1 MFASFMGFCSVC
13 SSIHLFV
20 CHFSLEMGM
29 KIYYD
34 KFKKLIFFSRTTK
47 SISIKRGRKHPLVK
61 GIQVCSREWP
71 ARFLGEKITT

>member
-1 MFASFMGFCSVC
+1 MFASFIGFCRVC
-13 SSIHLFV
+13 SSIHLFF

-34 KFKKLIFFSRTTK
+34 KFKKLIFFK
-47 SISIKRGRKHPLVK
+47 SISIKRGREHPLVK
-61 GIQVCSREWP
+61 GIKVCSHEWP